1 MYSTD
6 KHGIKLQGNLVESR
20 ESIGHGVLPIQIDKV
35 QDRMFQQLQ
44 THVQYKQIW
53 KKIVEK
59 FS

>member
-35 QDRMFQQLQ
+35 QDGTLNND
-44 THVQYKQIW
+44 YELKA
-53 KKIVEK
+53 
-59 FS
+59 